1 VTGGYVY
8 RGGAIENLRGR
19 YLFGDF
25 VYARV
30 WSFGVEGGAAADLVE
45 HRGDLDP
52 GGGRSIDLISSFGED
67 ATGELY
73 IVDYADGEIY
83 RILPL

>member
-8 RGGAIENLRGR
+8 GGNAIEGLRGR

-25 VYARV
+25 VSARV
-30 WSFGVEGGAAADLVE
+30 WSFRV
-45 HRGDLDP
+45 
-52 GGGRSIDLISSFGED
+52 
-67 ATGELY
+67 ELY